1 MVIETNLISVKQQI
15 AKLSQAIPRE
25 PETITLVLVSKTR
38 SAQEIRAAHQAGQ
51 THFAENYLQEAL
63 PKIQT
68 LKELGLVWH
77 FIGAIQNNKT
87 KPLAEHFDW
96 VQSVDQIKT
105 IQRLAAQRPLHL
117 PPLNVCL
124 QVNIDDEA
132 SKSGAPAD
140 RILYLAQAVLAY
152 PKQLRLR
159 GLMTIP
165 KANQSEVQSKASFL
179 AMHGLY
185 SKLQAE
191 GIPLDTLSMGMSQDF
206 TLAIECGSTMVRLG
220 TAIFGKRRSV

>member
-1 MVIETNLISVKQQI
+1 MNIETNLITLKHEI
-15 AKLSQAIPRE
+15 A
-25 PETITLVLVSKTR
+25 TISRGLPCDPPTIALIAVSKTR
-38 SAQEIRAAHQAGQ
+38 STVEIQMAHQAGQ
-51 THFAENYLQEAL
+51 NHFAENYLQEAL
-63 PKIQT
+63 PKIEA
-68 LKELGLVWH
+68 LKALSLIWH

-87 KPLAEHFDW
+87 KAIAEHFDW

-105 IQRLAAQRPLHL
+105 IQRLAAQRPAHL

-132 SKSGAPAD
+132 SKSGAPVD

-159 GLMTIP
+159 GLMAIP
-165 KANQSEVQSKASFL
+165 KANQTEAATRASFQ
-179 AMHGLY
+179 AMQVLY
-185 SKLQAE
+185 LQLQAE

-206 TLAIECGSTMVRLG
+206 ASAIECGSTMVRIG
-220 TAIFGKRRSV
+220 TALFGERG